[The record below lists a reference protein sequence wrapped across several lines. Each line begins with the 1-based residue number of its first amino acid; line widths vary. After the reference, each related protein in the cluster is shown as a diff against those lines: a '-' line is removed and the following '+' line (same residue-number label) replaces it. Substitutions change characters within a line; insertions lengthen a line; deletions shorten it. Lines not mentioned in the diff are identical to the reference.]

1 VGGNMETGRGVC
13 NICGQDFSKRGILR
27 HLKACKSKDQKLN
40 GEENKNDYRL
50 LKLELKKDKD
60 AWTYIYLRND
70 LSDDSVEYLIK
81 DIWFDHD
88 DDIDVRKK
96 VDIKVCEESID
107 LNSKEDFILG
117 AYGFEYDFDSC
128 RARERKEA
136 TEAEI
141 VKSKPNRADSSTVNS
156 NDESNN
162 AEIDV
167 ETVGKVESLLNVYGI
182 INRKALFKIL
192 EFQGCNLSEDELENT
207 LKMAS
212 EMDFEIEYVEGG
224 YYKIPSI
231 DNPKLYVE
239 NELYKTLVYKLLPSQ
254 MLDKKAIIK
263 YMRNIRAVKD
273 FENYLER
280 RYELSDEH
288 IGELIEKIIKNIRT
302 SVYDFDLMFEESFG
316 DLKIEREFERKMLKE
331 KYMEM
336 AVNIPLWILK
346 GHSIAESDMVFGTKL
361 NKYTKKENSEV
372 YSCTTKKKIGR
383 NEPCP
388 CGSGKKFKKCCGK

>member
-1 VGGNMETGRGVC
+1 METGRGVC

-40 GEENKNDYRL
+40 GEENKNDYKL

-60 AWTYIYLRND
+60 AWIYVYLRND

-88 DDIDVRKK
+88 DNIDVRKK
-96 VDIKVCEESID
+96 VDIKVCEECTCV
-107 LNSKEDFILG
+107 NSKEDFILG

-128 RARERKEA
+128 RVRDGAEA
-136 TEAEI
+136 NEAETI
-141 VKSKPNRADSSTVNS
+141 KSESNKAYSSKAN

-167 ETVGKVESLLNVYGI
+167 ETVEKVESLLNVYGI

-212 EMDFEIEYVEGG
+212 AMDFEIEYVEGG

-254 MLDKKAIIK
+254 MLAKEAVIK

-316 DLKIEREFERKMLKE
+316 DLKIEKEFERKMLKE